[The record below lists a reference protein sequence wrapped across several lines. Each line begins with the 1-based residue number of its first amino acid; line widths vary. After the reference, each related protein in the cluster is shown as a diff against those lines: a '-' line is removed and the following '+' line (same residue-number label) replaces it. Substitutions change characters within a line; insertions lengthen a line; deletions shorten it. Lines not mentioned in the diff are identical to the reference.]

1 MRLHTRIEKINL
13 NLVGLLVND
22 KRHEYNKNYCIEI
35 IHKIF
40 DENECVA
47 YT

>member
-13 NLVGLLVND
+13 NLVALMVND
-22 KRHEYNKNYCIEI
+22 KKYGDNKNYCIEI

-47 YT
+47 ST